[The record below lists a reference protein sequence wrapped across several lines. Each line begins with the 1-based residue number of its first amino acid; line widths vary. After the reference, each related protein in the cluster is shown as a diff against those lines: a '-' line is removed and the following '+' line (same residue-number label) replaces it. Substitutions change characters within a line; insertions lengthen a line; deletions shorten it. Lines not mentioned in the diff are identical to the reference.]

1 MATSVKQ
8 WMDKETGLID
18 SSIFADEQI
27 YQQEL
32 ERIFGRAWL
41 FISHVSLLPNSND
54 FFLTYMGE
62 DPVILTRDSK
72 GELHAFLNMC
82 RHRGNRIVRADD
94 GNAKNFMC
102 AYHGWTYSNEGK
114 LVSVPGLQ
122 EAYYGELDVDNL
134 GLVPVA
140 HLETYAGFVFA
151 TWAEDAPSLKAYLGD
166 VRWYLDIRYN
176 STDNGNELQ
185 GPVKWMAPF
194 NWKTPVENASHDMY
208 HVGVTHLSAS
218 VVQARFRKSPL
229 RNRGEERFS
238 TPGQRQVHAGN
249 GHSLTATVREEG
261 TFRRVNQ
268 GGGDDG
274 GRAEAY
280 EKSMLD
286 EAIRRLGQYRATRIS
301 NNGSLFPNMWLGPN
315 LAFPRGPLKTE
326 MWVFNQVDVD
336 MPQDLKD
343 DIRRRQ
349 PQNSA
354 SHPAGLFLQ
363 DDMDNWRS
371 VTDSGRTLMT
381 RRWGQRLS
389 MGIGHE
395 EESVPGYPGL
405 EVARACAET
414 GQRGYIARW
423 EEFMNAES
431 WADIHI
437 DPITA
442 AFEGTATI

>member
-1 MATSVKQ
+1 
-8 WMDKETGLID
+8 
-18 SSIFADEQI
+18 
-27 YQQEL
+27 
-32 ERIFGRAWL
+32 
-41 FISHVSLLPNSND
+41 
-54 FFLTYMGE
+54 
-62 DPVILTRDSK
+62 
-72 GELHAFLNMC
+72 
-82 RHRGNRIVRADD
+82 VRADD

-102 AYHGWTYSNEGK
+102 AYHGWTYSNDGR

-151 TWAEDAPSLKAYLGD
+151 TWAEDAPSLKDYMGD
-166 VRWYLDIRYN
+166 VRYYLDIRYN
-176 STDNGNELQ
+176 STDNGSQLQ

-194 NWKTPVENASHDMY
+194 NWKVPVENASHDMY
-208 HVGVTHLSAS
+208 HVGVSHLSAS
-218 VVQARFRKSPL
+218 IVQARFRNQPL

-249 GHSLTATVREEG
+249 GHSLTANVREEG
-261 TFRRVNQ
+261 TFRRVLQ
-268 GGGDDG
+268 GATND

-286 EAIRRLGQYRATRIS
+286 EAIRRLGHYRATRIS
-301 NNGSLFPNMWLGPN
+301 GGGSLFPNKWLGPN

-326 MWVFNQVDVD
+326 MWVFNMTDVD

-343 DIRRRQ
+343 DIRLRQ
-349 PQNSA
+349 LTSA
-354 SHPAGLFLQ
+354 SHPAGLLLQ

-371 VTDSGRTLMT
+371 VTDSGRTPMT

-395 EESVPGYPGL
+395 ESVPGYPGL
-405 EVARACAET
+405 EVAAACSEA

-442 AFEGTATI
+442 PFEGTATM